1 MEDRLRIIESRLA
14 QIEYKLDQ
22 LERKQGKYPSD
33 LGKIEFPKPQV
44 HRDFPTGDPPNC

>member
-22 LERKQGKYPSD
+22 LERKQEQYPAN
-33 LGKIEFPKPQV
+33 LGKIEFPKPQLQQ
-44 HRDFPTGDPPNC
+44 DFPTATTAL